1 MLIRG
6 LEIENLKSIKNIK
19 MECSD
24 LNLLIGINSSGK
36 SSVLQGLLLVSQNME
51 QECGLNGSFVSLEYP
66 YRRPVICAEV
76 NGRCYADEALCNNG
90 LSEAD
95 MVNILESV
103 PRLIEDLENG
113 RKTDLWDKL
122 QEDIFE

>member
-24 LNLLIGINSSGK
+24 LNLLIGTNSSGK

-51 QECGLNGSFVSLEYP
+51 QECGLNGSFVSLGTFSES
-66 YRRPVICAEV
+66 
-76 NGRCYADEALCNNG
+76 RCIYE
-90 LSEAD
+90 EKKE
-95 MVNILESV
+95 IK
-103 PRLIEDLENG
+103 I
-113 RKTDLWDKL
+113 
-122 QEDIFE
+122 